1 MLLDTL
7 VAFLRRHGSVR
18 ATAEEL
24 AVHRNTVR
32 NRIRQ
37 IESLL
42 DVSLDDPEVRVDAWV
57 ALHAG

>member
-1 MLLDTL
+1 M
-7 VAFLRRHGSVR
+7 
-18 ATAEEL
+18 
-24 AVHRNTVR
+24 HRNTVR

-42 DVSLDDPEVRVDAWV
+42 DVSLDDPQVRVDAWV

>member
-1 MLLDTL
+1 
-7 VAFLRRHGSVR
+7 VH
-18 ATAEEL
+18 ATADEL

-32 NRIRQ
+32 HRVRR

-42 DVSLDDPEVRVDAWV
+42 GVSLDDPQVRVDAWV